1 MSKLTDKLNAK
12 NVYNDWGFFGNHP
25 FIWHRREDSRAC
37 ISSSWMVTKKG
48 FRLSEAWY
56 DHGDMS
62 FVNSGRKDKA
72 EKFAEAVAYIQSK
85 FGVGEV
91 ARSPFGG
98 YGDAEYIKSRIKELL
113 NEGGD

>member
-12 NVYNDWGFFGNHP
+12 GIFNDYGFFGDEPYIWYRPNH
-25 FIWHRREDSRAC
+25 SRAC
-37 ISSSWMVTKKG
+37 ISSGWMVTKKG
-48 FRLSEAWY
+48 FRLSDAWY
-56 DHGDMS
+56 DHGDKS
-62 FVNSGRKDKA
+62 FMNWGRKDKA

-113 NEGGD
+113 DV